1 MPRMQRGRANFLDDL
16 LNSRAEYGG
25 NCLTL
30 ISGAWSAKI
39 SPRIA
44 NPGFSCENW
53 VWMSPEF
60 WFEGCEMKF
69 KLALVFA
76 VLAGFLAV
84 SLPTFAHNGNSA
96 YDMSKT
102 VPVKATVTKFEYS
115 NPHTQVYY
123 DVTDDKGNVEHWVA
137 ETTNPA
143 MLNRV
148 GWSRETL
155 KPGDQVTLWV
165 NPNKVGAKITFL
177 QKVTFSDGK
186 ELSTA
191 KAF

>member
-1 MPRMQRGRANFLDDL
+1 MR
-16 LNSRAEYGG
+16 SR
-25 NCLTL
+25 
-30 ISGAWSAKI
+30 
-39 SPRIA
+39 
-44 NPGFSCENW
+44 
-53 VWMSPEF
+53 
-60 WFEGCEMKF
+60 
-69 KLALVFA
+69 LAILFA
-76 VLAGFLAV
+76 VLIGLLSAGV
-84 SLPTFAHNGNSA
+84 PMFAHHGNSA

-102 VPVKATVTKFEYS
+102 VPMKATVTKFEYS

-148 GWSRETL
+148 GWSRDTL
-155 KPGDQVTLWV
+155 KAGDQVVLFV

-177 QKVTFSDGK
+177 QKVVFSDGK

>member
-1 MPRMQRGRANFLDDL
+1 MKSKLAILFLVFISFLDVSAPL
-16 LNSRAEYGG
+16 L
-25 NCLTL
+25 
-30 ISGAWSAKI
+30 
-39 SPRIA
+39 
-44 NPGFSCENW
+44 
-53 VWMSPEF
+53 
-60 WFEGCEMKF
+60 
-69 KLALVFA
+69 
-76 VLAGFLAV
+76 
-84 SLPTFAHNGNSA
+84 AHHGNSA

-102 VPVKATVTKFEYS
+102 VPMKATVTKFEYS

-123 DVTDDKGNVEHWVA
+123 DVTNDKGEVEHWVA

-148 GWSRETL
+148 GWSRESL

-177 QKVTFSDGK
+177 QKVAFADGK

>member
-1 MPRMQRGRANFLDDL
+1 MQRLIGR
-16 LNSRAEYGG
+16 
-25 NCLTL
+25 
-30 ISGAWSAKI
+30 
-39 SPRIA
+39 
-44 NPGFSCENW
+44 NW
-53 VWMSPEF
+53 VPVSPVLSF
-60 WFEGCEMKF
+60 VRCGMKS
-69 KLALVFA
+69 KLAILFA
-76 VLAGFLAV
+76 LIFCFVGISVPA
-84 SLPTFAHNGNSA
+84 FAHHGNSA

-102 VPVKATVTKFEYS
+102 VPMKATVTKFEYS

-148 GWSRETL
+148 GWSRDTL
-155 KPGDQVTLWV
+155 KPGDQVTLFV

-177 QKVTFSDGK
+177 QKVVFPDGK
-186 ELSTA
+186 EMTTA

>member
-1 MPRMQRGRANFLDDL
+1 MRFR
-16 LNSRAEYGG
+16 
-25 NCLTL
+25 
-30 ISGAWSAKI
+30 
-39 SPRIA
+39 
-44 NPGFSCENW
+44 
-53 VWMSPEF
+53 
-60 WFEGCEMKF
+60 
-69 KLALVFA
+69 LALFFA
-76 VLAGFLAV
+76 VFLGFCAV
-84 SLPTFAHNGNSA
+84 SLPVFAHHGNSA

-102 VPVKATVTKFEYS
+102 VPVKATVTRFEYT

-123 DVTDDKGNVEHWVA
+123 DITNDKGEVEHWVA

-148 GWSRETL
+148 GWSRDTL

-165 NPNKVGAKITFL
+165 NPNKVGAKVTFL
-177 QKVTFSDGK
+177 QKVTLADGK

>member
-1 MPRMQRGRANFLDDL
+1 MNKFVIRVAL
-16 LNSRAEYGG
+16 LLSL
-25 NCLTL
+25 LTV
-30 ISGAWSAKI
+30 SA
-39 SPRIA
+39 P
-44 NPGFSCENW
+44 
-53 VWMSPEF
+53 
-60 WFEGCEMKF
+60 
-69 KLALVFA
+69 L
-76 VLAGFLAV
+76 
-84 SLPTFAHNGNSA
+84 FAHHGNSA

-102 VPVKATVTKFEYS
+102 VPMKATVTKFEYS

-123 DVTDDKGNVEHWVA
+123 DVTDEKGNVEHWVA

-148 GWSRETL
+148 GWSRDTL

-177 QKVTFSDGK
+177 QKVTLADGK

>member
-1 MPRMQRGRANFLDDL
+1 MK
-16 LNSRAEYGG
+16 SRFA
-25 NCLTL
+25 L
-30 ISGAWSAKI
+30 I
-39 SPRIA
+39 
-44 NPGFSCENW
+44 
-53 VWMSPEF
+53 
-60 WFEGCEMKF
+60 
-69 KLALVFA
+69 LAVIC
-76 VLAGFLAV
+76 GFLAV
-84 SLPTFAHNGNSA
+84 SVPVFAHHGNSA

-102 VPVKATVTKFEYS
+102 VPMKATVTKFEYS

-123 DVTDDKGNVEHWVA
+123 DVTNDKGEVEHWVA

-148 GWSRETL
+148 GWSRDTL

-177 QKVTFSDGK
+177 QKITLPDGK

>member
-1 MPRMQRGRANFLDDL
+1 
-16 LNSRAEYGG
+16 
-25 NCLTL
+25 
-30 ISGAWSAKI
+30 
-39 SPRIA
+39 
-44 NPGFSCENW
+44 
-53 VWMSPEF
+53 
-60 WFEGCEMKF
+60 MKF
-69 KLALVFA
+69 KFVVFFALFF
-76 VLAGFLAV
+76 GFLAV
-84 SLPTFAHNGNSA
+84 SVATFAHHGNSA

-102 VPVKATVTKFEYS
+102 VPMKATITRFEYT
-115 NPHTQVYY
+115 NPHAQVYY
-123 DVTDDKGNVEHWVA
+123 DVNNDKGEVEHWVA

-155 KPGDQVTLWV
+155 KPGDQVVLWV
-165 NPNKVGAKITFL
+165 NPNKVGAKVTFL

>member
-1 MPRMQRGRANFLDDL
+1 MKSKPAILFTLFL
-16 LNSRAEYGG
+16 
-25 NCLTL
+25 
-30 ISGAWSAKI
+30 
-39 SPRIA
+39 
-44 NPGFSCENW
+44 
-53 VWMSPEF
+53 
-60 WFEGCEMKF
+60 
-69 KLALVFA
+69 
-76 VLAGFLAV
+76 GFLTV
-84 SLPTFAHNGNSA
+84 SAPLFAHHGNSA

-102 VPVKATVTKFEYS
+102 VPMKATVTKFEYS

-123 DVTDDKGNVEHWVA
+123 DVTNDKGEVEHWVA

-148 GWSRETL
+148 GWSRESM
-155 KPGDQVTLWV
+155 KAGDQVTLWV

-177 QKVTFSDGK
+177 QKVTFADGK

>member
-1 MPRMQRGRANFLDDL
+1 MKSRG
-16 LNSRAEYGG
+16 
-25 NCLTL
+25 
-30 ISGAWSAKI
+30 
-39 SPRIA
+39 
-44 NPGFSCENW
+44 
-53 VWMSPEF
+53 
-60 WFEGCEMKF
+60 
-69 KLALVFA
+69 A
-76 VLAGFLAV
+76 VLFAAFFGFLVISIPAM
-84 SLPTFAHNGNSA
+84 AHHGNSA

-102 VPVKATVTKFEYS
+102 VPMKATITRFEYT

-123 DVTDDKGNVEHWVA
+123 DVTNEKGEVEHWVA

-155 KPGDQVTLWV
+155 KPGDQVVLWV
-165 NPNKVGAKITFL
+165 NPNKVGAKVTFL
-177 QKVTFSDGK
+177 QKVVFPDGK